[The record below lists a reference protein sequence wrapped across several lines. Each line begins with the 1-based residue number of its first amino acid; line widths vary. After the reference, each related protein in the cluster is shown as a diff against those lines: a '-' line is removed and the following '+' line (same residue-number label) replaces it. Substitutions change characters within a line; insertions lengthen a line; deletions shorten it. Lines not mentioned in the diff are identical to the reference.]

1 MSGESRPALVPAA
14 VRRREVKPCRP
25 TLPFPLMSGKFALSD
40 VKKLSP
46 GMTETPEKSP
56 SEPPKRADRREGDES
71 IEFASSAHAVP
82 SHVA

>member
-14 VRRREVKPCRP
+14 VRRREVKPCRRA
-25 TLPFPLMSGKFALSD
+25 LPSSVLSGNIKLSD